1 MTAGATPVSGLPR
14 SAEVVIAGGGVMG
27 MSTAYHLARAGQKS
41 VVVLEAGSDFGQG
54 ATGRCAGG
62 IRHQFSTEV
71 NVRLSI
77 ASLAMLNDL
86 AEETGVDAQVR
97 TCGYFF
103 VLTRPGDVT
112 AFRAHSLMQRQL
124 GVPTEWF
131 EAADLRRRLPLMRFE
146 DALAGTFCGQDGL
159 ADPHS
164 VVSGYLQGARR
175 LGVRAVEGV
184 RVTGVDSDGG
194 RIRSVRTTQGE
205 IECLHLVNAAGPWA
219 AQVGAMAGVEIPIL
233 PIRRQMLTTT
243 PLPEVPADFPFVIDF
258 TKSLYFHREGDGILT
273 GMSNPD
279 QAPGMDQSVDPEW
292 ELRAMEAAAERMP
305 ILERAGRR
313 AGWAGLYEVTPDAH
327 PIFGPTPIG
336 GFWVVAGFSG
346 HGFMHGPIAGKL
358 MAEFILEGN
367 PRTVDVTSL
376 DLARFGEG
384 RLIRETNVI

>member
-1 MTAGATPVSGLPR
+1 VSDLPR
-14 SAEVVIAGGGVMG
+14 SAEVVIVGGGVMG

-97 TCGYFF
+97 ACGYFF

-112 AFRAHSLMQRQL
+112 AFRAHLILQQRL
-124 GVPTEWF
+124 GVPTEWI
-131 EAADLRRRLPLMRFE
+131 EGDDLRRRLPLMRFE
-146 DALAGTFCGQDGL
+146 DALAGTFCGVDGL

-175 LGVRAVEGV
+175 LGVQAIEGV
-184 RVTGVDSDGG
+184 RVTGVNSDGG
-194 RIRSVRTTQGE
+194 RIRSVRTEQGE
-205 IECLHLVNAAGPWA
+205 IECDHIVNAAGPWA

-233 PIRRQMLTTT
+233 PVRRQMVTTT

-258 TKSLYFHREGDGILT
+258 TRSLYFHREGGGILT

-305 ILERAGRR
+305 ILERAGRQT
-313 AGWAGLYEVTPDAH
+313 GWAGLYEVTPDAH
-327 PIFGPTPIG
+327 PIFGPTPIE

-358 MAEFILEGN
+358 MAEFLLEGS
-367 PRTVDVTSL
+367 PRTVDVTAL

>member
-1 MTAGATPVSGLPR
+1 MSDLPR
-14 SAEVVIAGGGVMG
+14 SAEVVIVGGGVMG

-97 TCGYFF
+97 ACGYFF

-112 AFRAHSLMQRQL
+112 AFRAHLILQQRL
-124 GVPTEWF
+124 GVPTEWI
-131 EAADLRRRLPLMRFE
+131 EGDDLRRRLPLMRFE
-146 DALAGTFCGQDGL
+146 DALAGTFCGVDGL

-175 LGVRAVEGV
+175 LGVQAIEGV
-184 RVTGVDSDGG
+184 RVTGVNSDGG
-194 RIRSVRTTQGE
+194 RIRSVRTEQGE
-205 IECLHLVNAAGPWA
+205 IECDHIVNAAGPWA

-233 PIRRQMLTTT
+233 PVRRQMVTTT

-258 TKSLYFHREGDGILT
+258 TRSLYFHREGGGILT

-305 ILERAGRR
+305 ILERAGRQT
-313 AGWAGLYEVTPDAH
+313 GWAGLYEVTPDAH
-327 PIFGPTPIG
+327 PIFGPTPIE

-358 MAEFILEGN
+358 MAEFLLEGS
-367 PRTVDVTSL
+367 PRTVDVTAL